1 MFSDKPQMQESDTEP
16 QEPEESRDVRRR
28 QNAAVRDRYG
38 LGDSVTSDRFVL
50 EKSDSEWLGMW
61 LIRRIVQGSTRW
73 NRLAREL
80 VPETLKRLPRGK
92 LPEKCKG
99 NEKA

>member
-16 QEPEESRDVRRR
+16 QELEESRDVRRR

-50 EKSDSEWLGMW
+50 EESDSEWLSKFLSYG
-61 LIRRIVQGSTRW
+61 RSKSSV
-73 NRLAREL
+73 RLW
-80 VPETLKRLPRGK
+80 PISG
-92 LPEKCKG
+92 
-99 NEKA
+99 